1 MLFKDVLVDPSLKA
15 RLIGLARENRI
26 SHAQLF
32 LAQSGSHAFA
42 LATALGQYLC
52 CQNPGEEDSCGV
64 CPSCV
69 QFKQLSHPDLHIYF
83 PNCTT
88 KSVPKDPESSLLS
101 QEFIDFV
108 MDKDYHI
115 DIEDWIKLLEAE
127 NKQPSI
133 NIRDAAHIVNL
144 NSTRSYSGGY
154 KIYILWCA
162 DRLYHDAAPKLLKT
176 LEEPEEKSLF
186 ILLTENPDK
195 ILSTIISRTQLV
207 KIPKP
212 THNQIVEKLMHIFP
226 NLSDSVAHDLANVAD
241 GNLNKALKLHEDDS
255 SQKQMLE
262 DFTLIFESIL
272 AYASRRPL
280 AEVNYSAVANAFE
293 AIAKTGRENQKQF
306 MDYMLRLLRNLLLLN
321 ATQPQMLK
329 ISQSEAEVLS
339 RFKGRLNL
347 KHISVITD
355 LCNKAMHHISRNGN
369 TALILNNLYLKS
381 IQAFNS

>member
-1 MLFKDVLVDPSLKA
+1 
-15 RLIGLARENRI
+15 
-26 SHAQLF
+26 
-32 LAQSGSHAFA
+32 
-42 LATALGQYLC
+42 
-52 CQNPGEEDSCGV
+52 
-64 CPSCV
+64 
-69 QFKQLSHPDLHIYF
+69 
-83 PNCTT
+83 
-88 KSVPKDPESSLLS
+88 
-101 QEFIDFV
+101 

-133 NIRDAAHIVNL
+133 NIRDAAHIVNQ

-226 NLSDSVAHDLANVAD
+226 NLSDSIAHDLPTLPMGTWTKHWNYTKTIVAK
-241 GNLNKALKLHEDDS
+241 NKCWGL
-255 SQKQMLE
+255 
-262 DFTLIFESIL
+262 TLIFESIL
-272 AYASRRPL
+272 AYASKRPL

-306 MDYMLRLLRNLLLLN
+306 VDYMLRMLRNLMLLN

>member
-64 CPSCV
+64 CPSCQ
-69 QFKQLSHPDLHIYF
+69 QFEKLSHPDLHIFF

-88 KSVPKDPESSLLS
+88 KAVSKDPDSSQYA
-101 QEFIDFV
+101 QEFREFV
-108 MDKDYHI
+108 FKHQYHI
-115 DIEDWIKLLEAE
+115 DIEDWLKELEAE

-133 NIRDAAHIVNL
+133 NIRDAANIVNL

-176 LEEPEEKSLF
+176 LEEPEPQSLF
-186 ILLTENPDK
+186 ILLSENQDK

-207 KIPKP
+207 KVPKLS
-212 THNQIVEKLMHIFP
+212 TDMLLGKLQQILP
-226 NLSDSVAHDLANVAD
+226 DLSDAEAHDLAAIAD
-241 GNLNKALKLHEDDS
+241 GNLNTALKIHEDDS
-255 SQKQMLE
+255 NQKRMLE
-262 DFTLIFESIL
+262 HFSTTLSSII
-272 AYASRRPL
+272 AYASRKPL
-280 AEVNYSAVANAFE
+280 TDVNYSTVQEIFE
-293 AIAKTGRENQKQF
+293 EIGKSGRENQKQF
-306 MDYMLRLLRNLLLLN
+306 IEYFLRMLRNILLLSMQQSQL
-321 ATQPQMLK
+321 LK
-329 ISQSEAEVLS
+329 VTAAEASVLAQ
-339 RFKGRLNL
+339 FNGKLNL
-347 KHISVITD
+347 KHVSVLTD
-355 LCNKAMHHISRNGN
+355 LCNKALFLISRNGN
-369 TALILNNLYLKS
+369 TALILNNFYLKAA
-381 IQAFNS
+381 QALGK